1 MWVSR
6 WRSVIGRLGGLS
18 LGLPSAS
25 KPSSTCAAE
34 SSETTSLIGLS
45 RLSLPCST
53 SCMAAVE
60 VTALVIEAIQNIV
73 SGVIAVPV
81 VRLRLPKA
89 PS

>member
-1 MWVSR
+1 M
-6 WRSVIGRLGGLS
+6 IGRLGGLS

-25 KPSSTCAAE
+25 KPSSTCAPL
-34 SSETTSLIGLS
+34 SSITTSLIGLS

-53 SCMAAVE
+53 ICMAAID

-73 SGVIAVPV
+73 SGVIAAPV
-81 VRLRLPKA
+81 TRLRLPKA